1 MSGKYINELTAAELR
16 YECRQRGLSEAGAKD
31 DLEIRLTQHFAD
43 LNLQP
48 NEIRFQPME
57 STGPTG
63 RNLATGQVPDA
74 GQTAHTRVE
83 SSPAQTPNHS
93 IAPSPTHQ
101 QAMDMIQTGRSII
114 NEVRHSAENSAH
126 GHSLE
131 SRLTMLEDCMARFGD
146 DQRRIAETMRR
157 LEMGMARQ
165 APEQQP
171 EGTKPTR
178 PHHTVLSNST
188 EYGTRYPAAREPP
201 SAGNQHADRSVRF
214 DDTQNLHHA
223 PSSTHTYALH
233 QSTLIPYDDVCAAK
247 HSLPEFHGTTP
258 EDPAR
263 FIHKAE
269 SIMYQTRI
277 DRSAW
282 TNVVAQQ
289 LKGAAST
296 WWNTIRLLDLTWDE
310 FRAEF
315 LEKFDSAEI
324 QSRLRAEIVSTR
336 QTTTQS
342 LTEFVT
348 QKNQLARRVNTGLS
362 ETQLVGTIAGL
373 THNEYRTHI
382 RLQRPATF
390 ADLRRIAGVLEY
402 TPDEPATQPQPK
414 PAFKKSSQTR
424 PPQPTHQTRTRD
436 GTADK
441 PQPPNP
447 CRYCGG
453 PHWNS
458 DCPGNTP
465 RSGNGK

>member
-1 MSGKYINELTAAELR
+1 M
-16 YECRQRGLSEAGAKD
+16 
-31 DLEIRLTQHFAD
+31 
-43 LNLQP
+43 NLQA
-48 NEIRFQPME
+48 NEIRFPPME
-57 STGPTG
+57 PTG
-63 RNLATGQVPDA
+63 HTGQSSATGLVPEA
-74 GQTAHTRVE
+74 SQTAQIQIETTH
-83 SSPAQTPNHS
+83 
-93 IAPSPTHQ
+93 APSQITTNSTTPQPSTTPTHQ
-101 QAMDMIQTGRSII
+101 QTMGMIQTGRTII
-114 NEVRHSAENSAH
+114 KEVRQAVENSAH
-126 GHSLE
+126 GCGLE
-131 SRLTMLEDCMARFGD
+131 SRLTMLENCMARFGE

-171 EGTKPTR
+171 DATPPIR
-178 PHHTVLSNST
+178 PHHSVSTNNT
-188 EYGTRYPAAREPP
+188 EYGARYPAAREPP
-201 SAGNQHADRSVRF
+201 SAGNHRADHSVRF
-214 DDTQNLHHA
+214 DDTTNIHHA
-223 PSSTHTYALH
+223 PSSTYTYAAQ
-233 QSTLIPYDDVCAAK
+233 QSTLIPYDDVCAAR
-247 HSLPEFHGTTP
+247 HSLPEYHGTTP

-282 TNVVAQQ
+282 TNIIAQQ

-296 WWNTIRLLDLTWDE
+296 WWNTIRLLDVTWDE

-315 LEKFDSAEI
+315 LEKFDNVEI
-324 QSRLRAEIVSTR
+324 QSRLRAEIVSVR
-336 QTTTQS
+336 QTPTQS

-373 THNEYRTHI
+373 TRNEYRTHI

-390 ADLRRIAGVLEY
+390 GDLRRIAGVLEY
-402 TPDEPATQPQPK
+402 TPDDPATHPQPK
-414 PAFKKSSQTR
+414 PAQKKFSQTR

-436 GTADK
+436 GTAGK
-441 PQPPNP
+441 TQPPNP